1 LAIERSES
9 AESNCNTEIDD
20 VESWVVVIALLIG
33 LAVGVLSAGWTHR
46 RANRLAIDAALALA
60 GADAQARIA
69 ATEARLA
76 GRDAELRDL
85 HARLEASA
93 SAGKI
98 AGDALADARV
108 AHATLG
114 AQLRDE
120 RDRAAERLATLTQ
133 ARDELTAHFKA
144 LAGDALEVNRQRV
157 TEQHQGALDQIL
169 KPLGEKLVAFEKKV
183 EETYDKEA
191 QQRSSLR
198 QEVLNLQ
205 AATLQINEDAKNLTL
220 ALKGEAKTRGNWGE
234 VVLERVLE
242 RSGLVKNVEYHTQ
255 HTMKDDD
262 GGVSRPDIVIRLPDN
277 KHVIIDSKVSLVA
290 YDRYHAADDDVAR
303 TLAGRQHV
311 EGMRRHARALGDK
324 NYQSGKEV
332 DSPDFVAMFVPIEPA
347 FSLASSLDADLF
359 LDAWDRKVVIV
370 TPSTLLALLMTV
382 QTLWQRDK
390 QTRNAIEIAEQSG
403 ALHDQFALVLES
415 LQVLGRQLRDA
426 QKAFE
431 LTENRLVDGRGNV
444 VGRIRKLQEMG
455 AKTKKQLPPALLARA
470 ADQDRD
476 GAAPT
481 AGVSKL
487 TLVVPP
493 GGDAE
498 H

>member
-1 LAIERSES
+1 MANETVFLI
-9 AESNCNTEIDD
+9 
-20 VESWVVVIALLIG
+20 VALVIG
-33 LAVGVLSAGWTHR
+33 LATGAFVVAWFQRRSHGLS
-46 RANRLAIDAALALA
+46 IDAALASA

-76 GRDAELRDL
+76 GREAEVRDL
-85 HARLEASA
+85 HARLEAA
-93 SAGKI
+93 TRAGKT
-98 AGDALADARV
+98 ADDALSDARV
-108 AHATLG
+108 AHATLD
-114 AQLRDE
+114 AQLQKE
-120 RDRAAERLATLTQ
+120 RESTAERLATLTQ

-144 LAGDALEVNRQRV
+144 LAGDALELNRQRMA
-157 TEQHQGALDQIL
+157 EQQHGALDQIL

-242 RSGLVKNVEYHTQ
+242 RSGLIRGREYQ
-255 HTMKDDD
+255 VQLALRDDE
-262 GGVSRPDIVIRLPDN
+262 GALSRPDVVILLPDN
-277 KHVIIDSKVSLVA
+277 KHVVIDSKVSLVA
-290 YDRYHAADDDVAR
+290 YDNYYAATDDAGR
-303 TLAGRQHV
+303 ALAGRQHV
-311 EGMRRHARALGDK
+311 EGMRRHAKALGEK
-324 NYQSGKEV
+324 NYQDDKQL

-347 FSLASSLDADLF
+347 FSLASSLDAELF
-359 LDAWDRKVVIV
+359 LDAWELGVVIV

-390 QTRNAIEIAEQSG
+390 QVRNAIEIAEQSG

-415 LQVLGRQLRDA
+415 LSSLGKQLKDA

-431 LTENRLVDGRGNV
+431 LTENRLVEGRGNL
-444 VGRIRKLQEMG
+444 VGRIKKLQDMG
-455 AKTKKQLPPALLARA
+455 AKTKKQLPPEMLARA
-470 ADQDRD
+470 SDEDERGGD
-476 GAAPT
+476 KTSSSGNP
-481 AGVSKL
+481 SKL
-487 TLVVPP
+487 TLVSQP
-493 GGDAE
+493 GSAAAASDDVDPF
-498 H
+498 